1 MCIRDSGH
9 SMNISFDKQISSLER
24 EILLKSVEI
33 HDSGDDFQFELN
45 KFFSQKEIIAIA
57 PRCIRCN
64 MCVDQCPVDA
74 IEPANIFKI
83 AKITHDCVKCEI
95 CVQTCPVSAIKLID
109 NKVSYNHDEGDEA
122 IEYNLASISRPHRVV
137 RMNDI
142 SIDYSDL
149 ANYDNCAKFCP
160 TDAFTLEF
168 KSYFEELGI
177 DVDIELEDDVLY
189 PVINKKLCIGCGA
202 CVQFCENDSVKL
214 DRTIGPIVH
223 TKNLEINQDECVN
236 CYLCEENCPV
246 EAIWLDE
253 EKVVLNNDK
262 CIRCINCT
270 SHCPVGALNFVEID

>member
-1 MCIRDSGH
+1 
-9 SMNISFDKQISSLER
+9 MNISFDKQISSLER

-109 NKVSYNHDEGDEA
+109 NKVSYNHDEGDDA

-142 SIDYSDL
+142 SIDYSVL

>member
-1 MCIRDSGH
+1 
-9 SMNISFDKQISSLER
+9 MNISFDKQISSLER

-83 AKITHDCVKCEI
+83 AKITPDCVKCEI

-223 TKNLEINQDECVN
+223 TKNLEINQDDCVN

>member
-1 MCIRDSGH
+1 
-9 SMNISFDKQISSLER
+9 MNISFDKQISSLER

-214 DRTIGPIVH
+214 DRTSGPIVH

>member
-1 MCIRDSGH
+1 
-9 SMNISFDKQISSLER
+9 MNISFDKQISSLER

-149 ANYDNCAKFCP
+149 VNYDNCAKFCP

-168 KSYFEELGI
+168 KSYFEELDI

>member
-1 MCIRDSGH
+1 
-9 SMNISFDKQISSLER
+9 MNISFDKQISSLER

-168 KSYFEELGI
+168 KSYFEELDI

-202 CVQFCENDSVKL
+202 CVQFCENDSVNL

>member
-1 MCIRDSGH
+1 
-9 SMNISFDKQISSLER
+9 MNISFDKQISSLER

-83 AKITHDCVKCEI
+83 AKITPDCVKCEI

-142 SIDYSDL
+142 FIDYSDL

>member
-1 MCIRDSGH
+1 
-9 SMNISFDKQISSLER
+9 MNISFDKQISSLER

-64 MCVDQCPVDA
+64 MCVDQCPIDA

>member
-1 MCIRDSGH
+1 
-9 SMNISFDKQISSLER
+9 
-24 EILLKSVEI
+24 
-33 HDSGDDFQFELN
+33 
-45 KFFSQKEIIAIA
+45 
-57 PRCIRCN
+57 
-64 MCVDQCPVDA
+64 
-74 IEPANIFKI
+74 
-83 AKITHDCVKCEI
+83 
-95 CVQTCPVSAIKLID
+95 
-109 NKVSYNHDEGDEA
+109 
-122 IEYNLASISRPHRVV
+122 
-137 RMNDI
+137 MNDI

-262 CIRCINCT
+262 WIRCINCT
-270 SHCPVGALNFVEID
+270 CHCPVGALNFVDID

>member
-1 MCIRDSGH
+1 
-9 SMNISFDKQISSLER
+9 MNISFDKQISSLER

-33 HDSGDDFQFELN
+33 HDSGDNFQFELN

-223 TKNLEINQDECVN
+223 TKNLEINQDDCVN

>member
-1 MCIRDSGH
+1 
-9 SMNISFDKQISSLER
+9 MNISFDKQISSLER

-223 TKNLEINQDECVN
+223 TKNLEINQDDCVN

-246 EAIWLDE
+246 EAICLDE

>member
-1 MCIRDSGH
+1 
-9 SMNISFDKQISSLER
+9 MNISFDKQIGSLER

-45 KFFSQKEIIAIA
+45 KFFSQEEIIAIA

-223 TKNLEINQDECVN
+223 TKNLEINQDDCVN

-270 SHCPVGALNFVEID
+270 SHCPVGALNFVEIG

>member
-1 MCIRDSGH
+1 
-9 SMNISFDKQISSLER
+9 MNISFDKQISSLER

-83 AKITHDCVKCEI
+83 AKITPDCVKCEI

-142 SIDYSDL
+142 FIDYSDL

-253 EKVVLNNDK
+253 EKVVLDNDK

-270 SHCPVGALNFVEID
+270 SHCPVGALNFVEIG

>member
-1 MCIRDSGH
+1 
-9 SMNISFDKQISSLER
+9 MNISFDKQINSLER

>member
-1 MCIRDSGH
+1 
-9 SMNISFDKQISSLER
+9 MNISFDKQISSLER

-83 AKITHDCVKCEI
+83 AKITPDCVKCEI

-142 SIDYSDL
+142 FIDYSDL

-214 DRTIGPIVH
+214 DRTIEPIVH

-246 EAIWLDE
+246 EAIWLDK

>member
-1 MCIRDSGH
+1 
-9 SMNISFDKQISSLER
+9 MNISFDKQISSLER

-149 ANYDNCAKFCP
+149 AHYDNCAKFCP

-168 KSYFEELGI
+168 KSYFEELDI

>member
-1 MCIRDSGH
+1 
-9 SMNISFDKQISSLER
+9 MNISFDKQISSLER

-74 IEPANIFKI
+74 IESANIFKI

-223 TKNLEINQDECVN
+223 TKNLEINQDDCVN

>member
-1 MCIRDSGH
+1 
-9 SMNISFDKQISSLER
+9 MNISFDKQISSLER

-122 IEYNLASISRPHRVV
+122 IEYNLGSISRPHRVV

>member
-1 MCIRDSGH
+1 
-9 SMNISFDKQISSLER
+9 MNISFDKQISSLER

-83 AKITHDCVKCEI
+83 AKITPDCVKCEI

-109 NKVSYNHDEGDEA
+109 NKVSYNHDEGDGA

-142 SIDYSDL
+142 FIDYSDL

>member
-1 MCIRDSGH
+1 
-9 SMNISFDKQISSLER
+9 MNISFDKQISSLER

-223 TKNLEINQDECVN
+223 TKNLEIIQDECVN

>member
-1 MCIRDSGH
+1 
-9 SMNISFDKQISSLER
+9 MNISFDKQISSLER

-64 MCVDQCPVDA
+64 MCVDQCQVDA

-168 KSYFEELGI
+168 KSYFEELDI

>member
-1 MCIRDSGH
+1 
-9 SMNISFDKQISSLER
+9 MNISFDKQISSLER

-33 HDSGDDFQFELN
+33 HDSGGDFQFELN

-109 NKVSYNHDEGDEA
+109 NKVSYNHDEGDDA

>member
-1 MCIRDSGH
+1 
-9 SMNISFDKQISSLER
+9 MNISFDKQISSLER

-202 CVQFCENDSVKL
+202 CVQFCGNDSVKL

>member
-1 MCIRDSGH
+1 
-9 SMNISFDKQISSLER
+9 MNISFDKQISSLER

-270 SHCPVGALNFVEID
+270 SHCPVGALNFVEIG

>member
-1 MCIRDSGH
+1 
-9 SMNISFDKQISSLER
+9 MNISFDKQISSLER

-83 AKITHDCVKCEI
+83 AKITPDCVKCEI

-142 SIDYSDL
+142 SIDQSDL

>member
-1 MCIRDSGH
+1 
-9 SMNISFDKQISSLER
+9 MNISFDKQISSLER

-214 DRTIGPIVH
+214 DRTIGSIVH

>member
-1 MCIRDSGH
+1 
-9 SMNISFDKQISSLER
+9 MNISFDKQISSLER

-64 MCVDQCPVDA
+64 MCVGQCPVDA

-122 IEYNLASISRPHRVV
+122 IEYNLASISRSHRVV

>member
-1 MCIRDSGH
+1 
-9 SMNISFDKQISSLER
+9 MNISFDKQISSLER

-83 AKITHDCVKCEI
+83 AKITPDCVKCEI

-142 SIDYSDL
+142 FIDYSDL

-189 PVINKKLCIGCGA
+189 PVINKKLCIGCGT

>member
-1 MCIRDSGH
+1 
-9 SMNISFDKQISSLER
+9 MNISFDKQISSLEC

-83 AKITHDCVKCEI
+83 AKITPDCVKCEI

-142 SIDYSDL
+142 FIDYSDL

>member
-1 MCIRDSGH
+1 
-9 SMNISFDKQISSLER
+9 MNISFDKQIGSLER

-45 KFFSQKEIIAIA
+45 KFFSQEEIIAIA

-142 SIDYSDL
+142 SIDYSNL

>member
-1 MCIRDSGH
+1 
-9 SMNISFDKQISSLER
+9 MNISFDKQISSLER

-142 SIDYSDL
+142 SIDYFDL

>member
-1 MCIRDSGH
+1 
-9 SMNISFDKQISSLER
+9 MNISFDKQISSLER

-160 TDAFTLEF
+160 TDAFTLKF

-214 DRTIGPIVH
+214 DRTIGPIIH

>member
-1 MCIRDSGH
+1 
-9 SMNISFDKQISSLER
+9 MNISFDKQISSLER

-83 AKITHDCVKCEI
+83 AKITPDCVKCEI

-223 TKNLEINQDECVN
+223 IKNLEINQDECVN

>member
-1 MCIRDSGH
+1 
-9 SMNISFDKQISSLER
+9 MNISFDKQISSLEC

-83 AKITHDCVKCEI
+83 AKITPDCVKCEI